1 MYEYSG
7 RALVFGASGGI
18 GQAFSRFLENK
29 LGSENVV
36 KISRSFDGFEISDE
50 EKIFKLS
57 ESIAG
62 SFNLIINAT
71 GVLQTTEEGPEKTI
85 NVVKQKSM
93 IDMMTINAIGPALLL
108 KNFSK
113 KLDKTKFSVFVNLS
127 ARVGSITD
135 NRLGGWIS
143 YRSSKAALNQIIK
156 TSSIEI
162 NRRNKNAI
170 CVGLHPGTVKTSFTE
185 KFQNTT
191 ETISPEES
199 VEMMMKVVENLSVDD
214 NGYCFAYDGKASP
227 ACTLHSNFQ
236 F

>member
-1 MYEYSG
+1 MYEYNG
-7 RALVFGASGGI
+7 RALIFGASGGI
-18 GQAFSRFLENK
+18 GFAFSKFLENK
-29 LGSENVV
+29 LGIENVI
-36 KISRSFDGFEISDE
+36 KLSRSFDEFEISDE
-50 EKIFKLS
+50 EKILKFS
-57 ESIAG
+57 ESIEG
-62 SFNLIINAT
+62 SFNLIINAI
-71 GVLQTTEEGPEKTI
+71 GVLQTTEIGPEKTI
-85 NVVKQKSM
+85 NAIKQKSM
-93 IDMMTINAIGPALLL
+93 IDTMTINAIGPALLL

-170 CVGLHPGTVKTSFTE
+170 CVGLHPGTVKTRFTE

-199 VEMMMKVVENLSVDD
+199 VEMMMKVIESLSVDD
-214 NGYCFAYDGKASP
+214 NGYCFAYDGKVIPS
-227 ACTLHSNFQ
+227 
-236 F
+236 

>member
-18 GQAFSRFLENK
+18 GQAFSRFLEDK

-36 KISRSFDGFEISDE
+36 KVSRSFDGFDISDE
-50 EKIFKLS
+50 EKILKFS
-57 ESIAG
+57 ESIEG
-62 SFNLIINAT
+62 SFNLIINAI

-170 CVGLHPGTVKTSFTE
+170 CVGLHPGTVKTRFTD

-199 VEMMMKVVENLSVDD
+199 VEMMMKVIESLSVDD
-214 NGYCFAYDGKASP
+214 NGYCFAYDGKAIPS
-227 ACTLHSNFQ
+227 
-236 F
+236 

>member
-18 GQAFSRFLENK
+18 GQAFSRFLEDK

-36 KISRSFDGFEISDE
+36 NVSRSFDGFEISDE
-50 EKIFKLS
+50 EKILKFS
-57 ESIAG
+57 ESIEG
-62 SFNLIINAT
+62 TFNLIINAT

-85 NVVKQKSM
+85 NVVKQKLM

-170 CVGLHPGTVKTSFTE
+170 CVGLHPGTVKTRFTE

-191 ETISPEES
+191 ETILPEES

-214 NGYCFAYDGKASP
+214 NGHCFAYDGKVIP
-227 ACTLHSNFQ
+227 A
-236 F
+236 

>member
-18 GQAFSRFLENK
+18 GQAFSRFLEDK

-36 KISRSFDGFEISDE
+36 KVSRSFDGFDISDE
-50 EKIFKLS
+50 EKILKFS
-57 ESIAG
+57 ESIEG
-62 SFNLIINAT
+62 SFNLIINAI

-170 CVGLHPGTVKTSFTE
+170 CVGLHPGTVKTKFTE

-191 ETISPEES
+191 ETISPDES
-199 VEMMMKVVENLSVDD
+199 VKMMMNVVENLSVDD
-214 NGYCFAYDGKASP
+214 NGYCFAYDGKVIP
-227 ACTLHSNFQ
+227 A
-236 F
+236 

>member
-18 GQAFSRFLENK
+18 GQAFSRFLESK

-57 ESIAG
+57 ESIEG

-85 NVVKQKSM
+85 NVVKQKLM

-191 ETISPEES
+191 ETISPDKS
-199 VEMMMKVVENLSVDD
+199 VKMMMNVVENLSVDD
-214 NGYCFAYDGKASP
+214 NGYCFAYDGKVIP
-227 ACTLHSNFQ
+227 A
-236 F
+236 

>member
-7 RALVFGASGGI
+7 RALIFGASGGI
-18 GQAFSRFLENK
+18 GLAFSKFLENK
-29 LGSENVV
+29 LGIENVI
-36 KISRSFDGFEISDE
+36 KLSRSFNGFEISDE
-50 EKIFKLS
+50 EKILKFS
-57 ESIAG
+57 ESIEG
-62 SFNLIINAT
+62 SFNLIINAI
-71 GVLQTTEEGPEKTI
+71 GVLQTTEIGPEKTI

-170 CVGLHPGTVKTSFTE
+170 CVGLHPGTVKTRFTE

-199 VEMMMKVVENLSVDD
+199 VEMMMKVIESLSVDD
-214 NGYCFAYDGKASP
+214 NGYCFAYDGKVIPS
-227 ACTLHSNFQ
+227 
-236 F
+236 

>member
-18 GQAFSRFLENK
+18 GQAFSRFLEDK

-36 KISRSFDGFEISDE
+36 NVSRSFDGFEISDE

-57 ESIAG
+57 ESIEG

-214 NGYCFAYDGKASP
+214 NGYCFAYDGKVIP
-227 ACTLHSNFQ
+227 A
-236 F
+236 

>member
-18 GQAFSRFLENK
+18 GQAFSRFLESK

-50 EKIFKLS
+50 EKLLKFS
-57 ESIAG
+57 ESIKG

-191 ETISPEES
+191 ETISPDES
-199 VEMMMKVVENLSVDD
+199 VKMMMNVVENLSVDD
-214 NGYCFAYDGKASP
+214 NGYCFAYDGKVIP
-227 ACTLHSNFQ
+227 A
-236 F
+236 

>member
-18 GQAFSRFLENK
+18 GQAFSRFLESK

-57 ESIAG
+57 ESIEG

-85 NVVKQKSM
+85 NVVKQKLM

-170 CVGLHPGTVKTSFTE
+170 CVGLHPGTVKTRFTE
-185 KFQNTT
+185 KFQNST
-191 ETISPEES
+191 ETISPDES
-199 VEMMMKVVENLSVDD
+199 VKMMMKVVENLSVDD
-214 NGYCFAYDGKASP
+214 NGYCFAYDGKVIP
-227 ACTLHSNFQ
+227 A
-236 F
+236 

>member
-18 GQAFSRFLENK
+18 GQAFSRFLESK

-57 ESIAG
+57 ESIEG

-85 NVVKQKSM
+85 NVVKQKLM

-170 CVGLHPGTVKTSFTE
+170 CVGLHPGTVKTRFTE

-191 ETISPEES
+191 ETISPDES
-199 VEMMMKVVENLSVDD
+199 VKMMMNVVENLSVDD
-214 NGYCFAYDGKASP
+214 NGYCFAYDGKVIP
-227 ACTLHSNFQ
+227 A
-236 F
+236 

>member
-18 GQAFSRFLENK
+18 GQAFSRFLEDK

-36 KISRSFDGFEISDE
+36 NVSRSFDGFEISDE

-57 ESIAG
+57 ESIEG

-85 NVVKQKSM
+85 NVVKQKLM

-191 ETISPEES
+191 ETISPDES
-199 VEMMMKVVENLSVDD
+199 VKMMMNVVENLSVDD
-214 NGYCFAYDGKASP
+214 NGYCFAYDGKVIP
-227 ACTLHSNFQ
+227 A
-236 F
+236 

>member
-18 GQAFSRFLENK
+18 GQAFSRFLESK

-50 EKIFKLS
+50 EKILKFS
-57 ESIAG
+57 ESIEG

-85 NVVKQKSM
+85 NVVKQKLM

-191 ETISPEES
+191 ETISPDES
-199 VEMMMKVVENLSVDD
+199 VKMMMNVVENLSVDD
-214 NGYCFAYDGKASP
+214 NGYCFAYDGKVIP
-227 ACTLHSNFQ
+227 A
-236 F
+236 

>member
-7 RALVFGASGGI
+7 RALVFGASGGL
-18 GQAFSRFLENK
+18 GQAFSRFLESK

-57 ESIAG
+57 ESIEG

-170 CVGLHPGTVKTSFTE
+170 CVGLHPGTVKTRFTE

-191 ETISPEES
+191 ETISADES
-199 VEMMMKVVENLSVDD
+199 VKMMMKVVENLSVDD
-214 NGYCFAYDGKASP
+214 NGYCFAYDGKVIP
-227 ACTLHSNFQ
+227 A
-236 F
+236 

>member
-1 MYEYSG
+1 MYEYNG
-7 RALVFGASGGI
+7 RALIFGASGGI
-18 GQAFSRFLENK
+18 GLAFSKFLENK
-29 LGSENVV
+29 LGIENVI
-36 KISRSFDGFEISDE
+36 KLSRSFNGFEISDE
-50 EKIFKLS
+50 EKKLKFS
-57 ESIAG
+57 ESIEG
-62 SFNLIINAT
+62 SFNLIINAI
-71 GVLQTTEEGPEKTI
+71 GVLQTTEIGPEKTI
-85 NVVKQKSM
+85 NAIKQKSM
-93 IDMMTINAIGPALLL
+93 IDTMTINAIGPALLL

-170 CVGLHPGTVKTSFTE
+170 CVGLHPGTVKTRFTE

-199 VEMMMKVVENLSVDD
+199 VEMMMKVIESLSVDD
-214 NGYCFAYDGKASP
+214 NGYCFAYDGKVIPS
-227 ACTLHSNFQ
+227 
-236 F
+236 

>member
-57 ESIAG
+57 ESIEG

-170 CVGLHPGTVKTSFTE
+170 CVGLHPGTVKTKFTE

-191 ETISPEES
+191 ETISPDES
-199 VEMMMKVVENLSVDD
+199 VKMMMNVVENLSVDD
-214 NGYCFAYDGKASP
+214 NGYCFAYDGKVIP
-227 ACTLHSNFQ
+227 A
-236 F
+236 

>member
-18 GQAFSRFLENK
+18 GQAFSRFLEHK

-36 KISRSFDGFEISDE
+36 NVSRSLDGFEIE
-50 EKIFKLS
+50 EKILKFS
-57 ESIAG
+57 ESIEG

-170 CVGLHPGTVKTSFTE
+170 CVGLHPGTVKTRFTE

-191 ETISPEES
+191 ETISPDES

-214 NGYCFAYDGKASP
+214 NGYCFAYDGKVIP
-227 ACTLHSNFQ
+227 A
-236 F
+236 

>member
-1 MYEYSG
+1 MYEYNG
-7 RALVFGASGGI
+7 RALIFGASGGI
-18 GQAFSRFLENK
+18 GLAFSKFLENK
-29 LGSENVV
+29 LGIENVI
-36 KISRSFDGFEISDE
+36 KLSRSFDGFEISDE
-50 EKIFKLS
+50 EKILKFS
-57 ESIAG
+57 ESIEG
-62 SFNLIINAT
+62 SFSLIINAI
-71 GVLQTTEEGPEKTI
+71 GVLQTTEIGPEKTI
-85 NVVKQKSM
+85 NAVKQKSM

-170 CVGLHPGTVKTSFTE
+170 CVGLHPGTVKTRFTE

-199 VEMMMKVVENLSVDD
+199 VEMMMKVIESLSVDD
-214 NGYCFAYDGKASP
+214 NGFCFAYDGKIIP
-227 ACTLHSNFQ
+227 A
-236 F
+236 

>member
-1 MYEYSG
+1 MYEYNG
-7 RALVFGASGGI
+7 RALIFGANGGI
-18 GQAFSRFLENK
+18 GLAFSKFLENK
-29 LGSENVV
+29 LGIENVI
-36 KISRSFDGFEISDE
+36 KLSRSFNGFEISDE
-50 EKIFKLS
+50 EKILKFS
-57 ESIAG
+57 ESIEG
-62 SFNLIINAT
+62 SFNLIINAI
-71 GVLQTTEEGPEKTI
+71 GVLQTTEIGPEKTI
-85 NVVKQKSM
+85 NAVKQKSM

-170 CVGLHPGTVKTSFTE
+170 CVGLHPGTVKTRFTE

-199 VEMMMKVVENLSVDD
+199 VEMMMKVIESLSVDD
-214 NGYCFAYDGKASP
+214 NGYCFAYDGKVIPS
-227 ACTLHSNFQ
+227 
-236 F
+236 

>member
-18 GQAFSRFLENK
+18 GQAFSRFLEDK

-36 KISRSFDGFEISDE
+36 NVSRSFDGFEISDE

-57 ESIAG
+57 ESIEG

-113 KLDKTKFSVFVNLS
+113 KLDKTKFSIFVNLS

-170 CVGLHPGTVKTSFTE
+170 CVGLHPGTVKTRFTE

-191 ETISPEES
+191 ETISPDES
-199 VEMMMKVVENLSVDD
+199 VKMMMKVVENLSVDD
-214 NGYCFAYDGKASP
+214 NGYCFAYDGKVIP
-227 ACTLHSNFQ
+227 A
-236 F
+236 

>member
-1 MYEYSG
+1 MYEYNG
-7 RALVFGASGGI
+7 RALIFGASGGI
-18 GQAFSRFLENK
+18 GLAFRKFLENK
-29 LGSENVV
+29 LGIENVI
-36 KISRSFDGFEISDE
+36 KLSSSFDGFEISDE
-50 EKIFKLS
+50 EKILKFS
-57 ESIAG
+57 ESIKG

-71 GVLQTTEEGPEKTI
+71 GILQTTEEGPEKTI

-108 KNFSK
+108 KHFSK

-170 CVGLHPGTVKTSFTE
+170 CVGLHPGTVKTRFTE

-199 VEMMMKVVENLSVDD
+199 VEMMMKVIESLSVDD
-214 NGYCFAYDGKASP
+214 NGYCFAYDGKVIPS
-227 ACTLHSNFQ
+227 
-236 F
+236 

>member
-1 MYEYSG
+1 MYEYNG
-7 RALVFGASGGI
+7 RALIFGASGGI
-18 GQAFSRFLENK
+18 GLAFSKFLENK
-29 LGSENVV
+29 LGIENVI
-36 KISRSFDGFEISDE
+36 KLSRSFNGFEISDE
-50 EKIFKLS
+50 EKILKFS
-57 ESIAG
+57 GSIEG
-62 SFNLIINAT
+62 SFNLIINAI
-71 GVLQTTEEGPEKTI
+71 GVLQTTEIGPEKTI
-85 NVVKQKSM
+85 NAIKQKSM
-93 IDMMTINAIGPALLL
+93 IDTMTINAIGPALLL

-170 CVGLHPGTVKTSFTE
+170 CVGLHPGTVKTRFTE

-199 VEMMMKVVENLSVDD
+199 VEMMMKVIESLSVDD
-214 NGYCFAYDGKASP
+214 NGYCFAYDGKVIPS
-227 ACTLHSNFQ
+227 
-236 F
+236 

>member
-18 GQAFSRFLENK
+18 GQAFGRFLESK

-57 ESIAG
+57 ESIEG

-170 CVGLHPGTVKTSFTE
+170 CVGLHPGTVKTRFTE

-199 VEMMMKVVENLSVDD
+199 VEMMMKVVENLSVND
-214 NGYCFAYDGKASP
+214 NGYCFAYDGKVIP
-227 ACTLHSNFQ
+227 A
-236 F
+236 

>member
-1 MYEYSG
+1 MYQYSG

-18 GQAFSRFLENK
+18 GQAFSRFLEDK

-36 KISRSFDGFEISDE
+36 NVSRSFDGFEISDE
-50 EKIFKLS
+50 EKILKFS
-57 ESIAG
+57 ESIEG

-170 CVGLHPGTVKTSFTE
+170 CVGLHPGTVKTRFTE

-191 ETISPEES
+191 ETISPDES

-214 NGYCFAYDGKASP
+214 NGYCFAYDGKVIP
-227 ACTLHSNFQ
+227 A
-236 F
+236 

>member
-18 GQAFSRFLENK
+18 GQAFSRFLETK

-57 ESIAG
+57 ESIEG

-85 NVVKQKSM
+85 NVVKQKLM

-191 ETISPEES
+191 ETISPDKS
-199 VEMMMKVVENLSVDD
+199 VKMMMNVVENLSVDD
-214 NGYCFAYDGKASP
+214 NGYCFAYDGKVIP
-227 ACTLHSNFQ
+227 A
-236 F
+236 

>member
-50 EKIFKLS
+50 EKILKFS
-57 ESIAG
+57 ESIEG
-62 SFNLIINAT
+62 TFNLIINAT

-170 CVGLHPGTVKTSFTE
+170 CVGLHPGTVKTRFTE

-191 ETISPEES
+191 ETISPDES

-214 NGYCFAYDGKASP
+214 NGYCFAYDGKVIP
-227 ACTLHSNFQ
+227 A
-236 F
+236 

>member
-18 GQAFSRFLENK
+18 GQAFSRFLEDK

-36 KISRSFDGFEISDE
+36 NVSRSFDGFEISDE
-50 EKIFKLS
+50 EKILKFS
-57 ESIAG
+57 ESIEG

-170 CVGLHPGTVKTSFTE
+170 CVGLHPGTVKTRFTE

-199 VEMMMKVVENLSVDD
+199 VKMMMKVVENLSVDD
-214 NGYCFAYDGKASP
+214 NGYCFAYDGKVIP
-227 ACTLHSNFQ
+227 A
-236 F
+236 

>member
-1 MYEYSG
+1 MYEYIG

-18 GQAFSRFLENK
+18 GQAFSRFLEDK

-36 KISRSFDGFEISDE
+36 KVSRSFDGFDISDE
-50 EKIFKLS
+50 EKILKFS
-57 ESIAG
+57 ESIEG
-62 SFNLIINAT
+62 SFNLIINAI

-191 ETISPEES
+191 ETISPDES
-199 VEMMMKVVENLSVDD
+199 VKMMMNVVENLSVDD
-214 NGYCFAYDGKASP
+214 NGYCFAYDGKVIP
-227 ACTLHSNFQ
+227 A
-236 F
+236 

>member
-18 GQAFSRFLENK
+18 GQAFSLFLEDK

-36 KISRSFDGFEISDE
+36 NVSRSFDGFEISDE
-50 EKIFKLS
+50 EKILKLS
-57 ESIAG
+57 ESIEG
-62 SFNLIINAT
+62 TFNLIINAT

-170 CVGLHPGTVKTSFTE
+170 CVGLHPGTVKTRFTE

-191 ETISPEES
+191 ETISPDES

-214 NGYCFAYDGKASP
+214 NGYCFAYDGKVIP
-227 ACTLHSNFQ
+227 A
-236 F
+236 

>member
-29 LGSENVV
+29 LGSENVI

-57 ESIAG
+57 ESIEG

-191 ETISPEES
+191 ETISPDES
-199 VEMMMKVVENLSVDD
+199 VKMMMNVVENLSVDD
-214 NGYCFAYDGKASP
+214 NGYCFAYDGKEIP
-227 ACTLHSNFQ
+227 A
-236 F
+236 

>member
-18 GQAFSRFLENK
+18 GQAFSRFLESK

-57 ESIAG
+57 ESIEG

-191 ETISPEES
+191 ETISPVES
-199 VEMMMKVVENLSVDD
+199 VRMMMNVVENLSVDD
-214 NGYCFAYDGKASP
+214 NGYCFAYDGKVIP
-227 ACTLHSNFQ
+227 A
-236 F
+236 

>member
-36 KISRSFDGFEISDE
+36 KISRSIDGFEISDE
-50 EKIFKLS
+50 EKILKFS
-57 ESIAG
+57 ESIEG

-170 CVGLHPGTVKTSFTE
+170 CVGLHPGTVKTRFTE

-199 VEMMMKVVENLSVDD
+199 VEMMMKVIENLSVGD
-214 NGYCFAYDGKASP
+214 NGYCFAYDGKVIP
-227 ACTLHSNFQ
+227 A
-236 F
+236 

>member
-18 GQAFSRFLENK
+18 GQAFSRFLEDK
-29 LGSENVV
+29 LGSENVINV
-36 KISRSFDGFEISDE
+36 SRSFDGFEISDE
-50 EKIFKLS
+50 EKILKFS
-57 ESIAG
+57 ESIEG

-170 CVGLHPGTVKTSFTE
+170 CVGLHPGTVKTRFTE

-191 ETISPEES
+191 ETISPDES
-199 VEMMMKVVENLSVDD
+199 VKMMMKVVENLSVDD
-214 NGYCFAYDGKASP
+214 NGYCFAYDGKVIP
-227 ACTLHSNFQ
+227 A
-236 F
+236 

>member
-18 GQAFSRFLENK
+18 GQAFSRFLEDK

-36 KISRSFDGFEISDE
+36 NVSRSFDGFEISDE
-50 EKIFKLS
+50 EKILKFS
-57 ESIAG
+57 ESIEG

-170 CVGLHPGTVKTSFTE
+170 CVGLHPGTVKTRFTE

-191 ETISPEES
+191 ETISPDES
-199 VEMMMKVVENLSVDD
+199 VKMMMKVVENLSVDD
-214 NGYCFAYDGKASP
+214 NGYCFAYDGKVIP
-227 ACTLHSNFQ
+227 A
-236 F
+236 

>member
-57 ESIAG
+57 ESIEG

-71 GVLQTTEEGPEKTI
+71 GVLQTNEEGPEKTI

-170 CVGLHPGTVKTSFTE
+170 CVGLHPGTVKTRFTE

-191 ETISPEES
+191 ETISPDKS
-199 VEMMMKVVENLSVDD
+199 VKMMMNVVENLSVDD
-214 NGYCFAYDGKASP
+214 NGYCFAYDGKVIP
-227 ACTLHSNFQ
+227 A
-236 F
+236 

>member
-36 KISRSFDGFEISDE
+36 NISRSFDGFEISDE

-57 ESIAG
+57 ESIEG

-170 CVGLHPGTVKTSFTE
+170 CVGLHPGTVKTRFTE

-191 ETISPEES
+191 ETISPDES

-214 NGYCFAYDGKASP
+214 NGYCFAYDGKVIP
-227 ACTLHSNFQ
+227 A
-236 F
+236 

>member
-50 EKIFKLS
+50 EKILKFS
-57 ESIAG
+57 ESIEG

-162 NRRNKNAI
+162 NRRNKYAI
-170 CVGLHPGTVKTSFTE
+170 CVGLHPGTVKTRFTE

-191 ETISPEES
+191 ETISPDES
-199 VEMMMKVVENLSVDD
+199 VKMMMKVVENLSVDD
-214 NGYCFAYDGKASP
+214 NGYCFAYDGKVIP
-227 ACTLHSNFQ
+227 A
-236 F
+236 

>member
-18 GQAFSRFLENK
+18 GQAFSRFLEDK

-36 KISRSFDGFEISDE
+36 NVSRSFDGFEISDE
-50 EKIFKLS
+50 EKILKFS
-57 ESIAG
+57 ESIEG
-62 SFNLIINAT
+62 TFNLIVNAT

-170 CVGLHPGTVKTSFTE
+170 CVGLHPGTVKTRFTE

-191 ETISPEES
+191 ETISPDKS

-214 NGYCFAYDGKASP
+214 NGYCFAYDGKLIPS
-227 ACTLHSNFQ
+227 
-236 F
+236 

>member
-18 GQAFSRFLENK
+18 GQAFSRFLEDK

-36 KISRSFDGFEISDE
+36 NVSRSFDGFEISDE

-57 ESIAG
+57 ESIEG

-191 ETISPEES
+191 ETISPDES
-199 VEMMMKVVENLSVDD
+199 VKMMMNVVENLSVDD
-214 NGYCFAYDGKASP
+214 NGYCFAYDGKVIP
-227 ACTLHSNFQ
+227 A
-236 F
+236 